1 MSQQLPVANPA
12 TETGTNTSELKKLY
26 EEVRD
31 GDFRRL
37 LLEVIAFVVIHAELA
52 DSFVMK
58 LYKSDAA
65 DPPFDIAGNQ
75 QLQAIRR
82 AYCENITNRDLL
94 VKQLYNTIKPAISQ
108 THQCSGNSPDKKA
121 YADEMMRCVLVAF
134 DVQAAVKT
142 FLFMRFETDG
152 DYFSRAR
159 SSSNFLN
166 VYVDLQ
172 RKAHRSVNLNSLRES
187 LLNCIAHRNDTSHIN
202 DLTDEQIS
210 SFKIAYDDMLK
221 LAGVLADTKATNAAS
236 NAEKERLQ
244 NIRQLADSVIEKI
257 NKRKAELQ
265 SPCTPEEI
273 CNRYKEMFGEELAP
287 EDAVRLFVKEY
298 GNDSLIKANGQ
309 RILYIYDMDE
319 AMNAVHCKILGAD
332 AAENQK
338 KRNEYL
344 CQLRMYNGGIMPQDT
359 LHSLMDCYTFVLS
372 RDYVMSA
379 QFERLLNGCISS
391 NCQRYN
397 LQLQISSSVL
407 NEVKEKSL
415 FDADSEARAR
425 CKMID
430 KQLER
435 LKKDNRLHV
444 VQINAKNTYSEADEF
459 AELDSNRSMFYC
471 LLTLRPDGFPD
482 ADSAKAPNVLFGK
495 FLISGDFMLYRRS
508 LERLHL
514 SERTAGSDFKTT
526 FCDENGN
533 TVTLEHKSSSG
544 GEGTI
549 YTTDLEGKVAKLFNQ
564 QTAKKKEK
572 KLKAQIGKPPKIDAL
587 CWPEHLLY
595 DGKRFVGYLMPRS
608 VSETLST
615 VLAMHTN
622 DAFKS
627 DAMSGW
633 TRLELAQICLNIA
646 ELEQKLLQM
655 GKTTANGK
663 PEYRVLMGDV
673 SDKNIL
679 FDRDT
684 RKVYF
689 VDCDSYTFDQ
699 FPCDAKTPTY
709 NTTPP
714 FRTQKPYQQELY
726 AFAQLFFKILM
737 NDREPFVYGSQK
749 ERLEKMKNGDF
760 TFTDLEGDTGTA
772 QWYNMPEKLRR
783 LFIKTFKNREP
794 AGIAE
799 WVAELKS
806 YCSGIKSGKYS
817 AEITPTR
824 YLNRDNAN
832 IVDIECAFCRKRGDR
847 SATNMLL
854 SKKNQLERQ
863 GRLLFCPLHAGD
875 EDSYWRTREKVVSG
889 CVCDECGKTFRT
901 DRYSVMRAYMLYDGR
916 IYCKK
921 CKNREV

>member
-1 MSQQLPVANPA
+1 M
-12 TETGTNTSELKKLY
+12 
-26 EEVRD
+26 
-31 GDFRRL
+31 
-37 LLEVIAFVVIHAELA
+37 LE
-52 DSFVMK
+52 
-58 LYKSDAA
+58 
-65 DPPFDIAGNQ
+65 
-75 QLQAIRR
+75 
-82 AYCENITNRDLL
+82 
-94 VKQLYNTIKPAISQ
+94 
-108 THQCSGNSPDKKA
+108 
-121 YADEMMRCVLVAF
+121 
-134 DVQAAVKT
+134 
-142 FLFMRFETDG
+142 
-152 DYFSRAR
+152 
-159 SSSNFLN
+159 
-166 VYVDLQ
+166 
-172 RKAHRSVNLNSLRES
+172 
-187 LLNCIAHRNDTSHIN
+187 
-202 DLTDEQIS
+202 
-210 SFKIAYDDMLK
+210 

-482 ADSAKAPNVLFGK
+482 ADSGKAPNVLFGK

-564 QTAKKKEK
+564 QAAKKKEK
-572 KLKAQIGKPPKIDAL
+572 KLKTGSLIDLCILTYNGNGVQEYGKPGFTPISDVEERFVFTPFGSSPLFTAANTAL
-587 CWPEHLLY
+587 NLLLRQIELYRENQVVSDKGWLIIFSDGQADDGIGGEISFEGLRSRFSNSEIKKRINVLCGCFGYQY
-595 DGKRFVGYLMPRS
+595 DNLEAVTARSAIKNMLEENNFVGYIQS
-608 VSETLST
+608 LSHSIQ
-615 VLAMHTN
+615 VQSRPVE
-622 DAFKS
+622 D
-627 DAMSGW
+627 G
-633 TRLELAQICLNIA
+633 
-646 ELEQKLLQM
+646 
-655 GKTTANGK
+655 
-663 PEYRVLMGDV
+663 
-673 SDKNIL
+673 
-679 FDRDT
+679 
-684 RKVYF
+684 
-689 VDCDSYTFDQ
+689 
-699 FPCDAKTPTY
+699 Y
-709 NTTPP
+709 N
-714 FRTQKPYQQELY
+714 
-726 AFAQLFFKILM
+726 
-737 NDREPFVYGSQK
+737 
-749 ERLEKMKNGDF
+749 
-760 TFTDLEGDTGTA
+760 
-772 QWYNMPEKLRR
+772 
-783 LFIKTFKNREP
+783 
-794 AGIAE
+794 
-799 WVAELKS
+799 
-806 YCSGIKSGKYS
+806 
-817 AEITPTR
+817 
-824 YLNRDNAN
+824 
-832 IVDIECAFCRKRGDR
+832 
-847 SATNMLL
+847 
-854 SKKNQLERQ
+854 
-863 GRLLFCPLHAGD
+863 
-875 EDSYWRTREKVVSG
+875 
-889 CVCDECGKTFRT
+889 
-901 DRYSVMRAYMLYDGR
+901 
-916 IYCKK
+916 
-921 CKNREV
+921 

>member
-1 MSQQLPVANPA
+1 MQL
-12 TETGTNTSELKKLY
+12 
-26 EEVRD
+26 
-31 GDFRRL
+31 F
-37 LLEVIAFVVIHAELA
+37 
-52 DSFVMK
+52 
-58 LYKSDAA
+58 
-65 DPPFDIAGNQ
+65 
-75 QLQAIRR
+75 
-82 AYCENITNRDLL
+82 
-94 VKQLYNTIKPAISQ
+94 
-108 THQCSGNSPDKKA
+108 
-121 YADEMMRCVLVAF
+121 
-134 DVQAAVKT
+134 
-142 FLFMRFETDG
+142 
-152 DYFSRAR
+152 
-159 SSSNFLN
+159 
-166 VYVDLQ
+166 
-172 RKAHRSVNLNSLRES
+172 
-187 LLNCIAHRNDTSHIN
+187 NCIAHRNDTSHIN
-202 DLTDEQIS
+202 DLTDEQIP

-482 ADSAKAPNVLFGK
+482 ADSGKAPNVLFGK

-564 QTAKKKEK
+564 QAAKKKEK
-572 KLKAQIGKPPKIDAL
+572 KLKTGSLIDLCILTYNGNGVQEYGKPGFTPISDVEERFDFTPFGSSPLFTAANTAL
-587 CWPEHLLY
+587 NLLLRQIELYRENQVVSDKGWLIIFSDGQADDGIGGEISFEGLRSRFSNSEIKKRINVLCGCFGYQY
-595 DGKRFVGYLMPRS
+595 DNLEAVTARSAIKNMLEENNFVGYIQS
-608 VSETLST
+608 LSHSIQ
-615 VLAMHTN
+615 VQSRPVE
-622 DAFKS
+622 D
-627 DAMSGW
+627 G
-633 TRLELAQICLNIA
+633 
-646 ELEQKLLQM
+646 
-655 GKTTANGK
+655 
-663 PEYRVLMGDV
+663 
-673 SDKNIL
+673 
-679 FDRDT
+679 
-684 RKVYF
+684 
-689 VDCDSYTFDQ
+689 
-699 FPCDAKTPTY
+699 Y
-709 NTTPP
+709 N
-714 FRTQKPYQQELY
+714 
-726 AFAQLFFKILM
+726 
-737 NDREPFVYGSQK
+737 
-749 ERLEKMKNGDF
+749 
-760 TFTDLEGDTGTA
+760 
-772 QWYNMPEKLRR
+772 
-783 LFIKTFKNREP
+783 
-794 AGIAE
+794 
-799 WVAELKS
+799 
-806 YCSGIKSGKYS
+806 
-817 AEITPTR
+817 
-824 YLNRDNAN
+824 
-832 IVDIECAFCRKRGDR
+832 
-847 SATNMLL
+847 
-854 SKKNQLERQ
+854 
-863 GRLLFCPLHAGD
+863 
-875 EDSYWRTREKVVSG
+875 
-889 CVCDECGKTFRT
+889 
-901 DRYSVMRAYMLYDGR
+901 
-916 IYCKK
+916 
-921 CKNREV
+921 

>member
-1 MSQQLPVANPA
+1 MQL
-12 TETGTNTSELKKLY
+12 
-26 EEVRD
+26 
-31 GDFRRL
+31 F
-37 LLEVIAFVVIHAELA
+37 
-52 DSFVMK
+52 
-58 LYKSDAA
+58 
-65 DPPFDIAGNQ
+65 
-75 QLQAIRR
+75 
-82 AYCENITNRDLL
+82 
-94 VKQLYNTIKPAISQ
+94 
-108 THQCSGNSPDKKA
+108 
-121 YADEMMRCVLVAF
+121 
-134 DVQAAVKT
+134 
-142 FLFMRFETDG
+142 
-152 DYFSRAR
+152 
-159 SSSNFLN
+159 
-166 VYVDLQ
+166 
-172 RKAHRSVNLNSLRES
+172 
-187 LLNCIAHRNDTSHIN
+187 NCIAHRNDTSHIN
-202 DLTDEQIS
+202 DLTDEQIP
-210 SFKIAYDDMLK
+210 SFKIAYDDMLE

-379 QFERLLNGCISS
+379 QFERLLNGCISF

-482 ADSAKAPNVLFGK
+482 ADSGKAPNVLFGK

-549 YTTDLEGKVAKLFNQ
+549 YTTDLEGKVAKQ
-564 QTAKKKEK
+564 V
-572 KLKAQIGKPPKIDAL
+572 P
-587 CWPEHLLY
+587 
-595 DGKRFVGYLMPRS
+595 
-608 VSETLST
+608 
-615 VLAMHTN
+615 LAMQYLDEAAAQDYET
-622 DAFKS
+622 ARLV
-627 DAMSGW
+627 AMHY
-633 TRLELAQICLNIA
+633 L
-646 ELEQKLLQM
+646 
-655 GKTTANGK
+655 
-663 PEYRVLMGDV
+663 YGDV
-673 SDKNIL
+673 VDYDFEKAEQYIDYMRRLNPKAAKEFTSKG
-679 FDRDT
+679 
-684 RKVYF
+684 VYF
-689 VDCDSYTFDQ
+689 VAKLLRKGDERKINAEARKKKKYDNVANKVLRFRLCEWLAEKGSNNRGYGCYICGCMTASGDGVPRNTMQAWYYFSRGKEIFDKDCMNYLADH
-699 FPCDAKTPTY
+699 
-709 NTTPP
+709 P
-714 FRTQKPYQQELY
+714 FLRRFGAML
-726 AFAQLFFKILM
+726 
-737 NDREPFVYGSQK
+737 DRH
-749 ERLEKMKNGDF
+749 RA
-760 TFTDLEGDTGTA
+760 GTA
-772 QWYNMPEKLRR
+772 SPSDYRDLAALYRDGLSVEKNTKLAQEFER
-783 LFIKTFKNREP
+783 K
-794 AGIAE
+794 G
-799 WVAELKS
+799 KS
-806 YCSGIKSGKYS
+806 AK
-817 AEITPTR
+817 
-824 YLNRDNAN
+824 
-832 IVDIECAFCRKRGDR
+832 
-847 SATNMLL
+847 
-854 SKKNQLERQ
+854 
-863 GRLLFCPLHAGD
+863 
-875 EDSYWRTREKVVSG
+875 
-889 CVCDECGKTFRT
+889 
-901 DRYSVMRAYMLYDGR
+901 
-916 IYCKK
+916 
-921 CKNREV
+921 